1 MRSRICKLQFHL
13 FIESTNYISFAPI
26 TIMTGV
32 YGMNVSQISG
42 SDSNPNI
49 WQFFVATVVLNVVM
63 LLTLA
68 ISNWIHTIFKHGRRP
83 GMKEVLGFAVGNTR
97 TKEI

>member
-1 MRSRICKLQFHL
+1 
-13 FIESTNYISFAPI
+13 
-26 TIMTGV
+26 MTGV

-42 SDSNPNI
+42 DDSNPNI

-68 ISNWIHTIFKHGRRP
+68 SSNWIQTIFKHGRRA
-83 GMKEVLGFAVGNTR
+83 GMREVLGFAVGKIRTR
-97 TKEI
+97 